1 MIPSK
6 AAVLK
11 ALVKI
16 VDLTKFNPTDACQIT
31 RIEQNPNPAM
41 KSTDRIIL
49 YYHYLIVT

>member
-16 VDLTKFNPTDACQIT
+16 VDLTKFNPTDAMSDH
-31 RIEQNPNPAM
+31 PN
-41 KSTDRIIL
+41 
-49 YYHYLIVT
+49 